1 MRWTRK
7 TIAIAVTGAAFLL
20 GGSAA
25 AAGALT
31 SNSSPSVILAA
42 PAARATPVTPAPTK
56 TVTAPPSPVPTKTVT
71 APPAPVQTPAWQQPS
86 SAPVAQPQFTNG
98 SAVVAQYYQDIT
110 DHNYSAACAMG
121 GSNVSGGVGY
131 DAWVAGYATTA
142 SITMYNSSNW
152 GSGEVTT
159 YLSALQTDGS
169 TRTYYGT
176 YYVSNGVITSAS
188 IAQTS

>member
-110 DHNYSAACAMG
+110 DHNYSAAWAMG